1 MWGGRASDGIW
12 QQCKNSPER
21 NDAEP
26 TRKESCRSRWKRRAV
41 YFRVLEGLTDCPSLV
56 AFPDVPVPAGA
67 GFALSQVC
75 SLLSNPF
82 LSLQLPLLGGTS
94 LFPPCSLSC
103 PWTQLSFF
111 FFFQLSS
118 YCSEYW
124 CFFVIKK
131 ALKTPLFLLNILSTR
146 RSKGCAPVHLSLLG
160 NALGGG
166 GKGADLRFFYYSKN
180 YVIL

>member
-1 MWGGRASDGIW
+1 M
-12 QQCKNSPER
+12 E
-21 NDAEP
+21 EM
-26 TRKESCRSRWKRRAV
+26 AV
-41 YFRVLEGLTDCPSLV
+41 YFWVLEGLTDCPSLV

-82 LSLQLPLLGGTS
+82 LSLQLPLLAPPRGHFPFPTLHPLPS
-94 LFPPCSLSC
+94 LDA
-103 PWTQLSFF
+103 TVF

-146 RSKGCAPVHLSLLG
+146 RSKGRAPVHLSRLGGVLHLGQLRG
-160 NALGGG
+160 NAQGL
-166 GKGADLRFFYYSKN
+166 DLRFFYYSKK
-180 YVIL
+180 YVILWNSEGKEILIE